1 MKHQILFLAA
11 NPIGLTARKL
21 DQQARE
27 IQEELQLG
35 GERDRFQFV
44 LRPAA
49 QPLDLLRALRRLKP
63 SIVHFVGHAQADG
76 IYLTDNDG
84 RPMQMTRE
92 TMHATFGAAGR
103 SVRVVVL
110 DGCATDDFARALC
123 DFVPVC
129 VGTSPPITDAA
140 ARAFSLGFYGAL
152 ADGESTASAC
162 SQGRAAMLLQA
173 TGDHEPL
180 LRHRDDVDPW
190 GLILAE
196 GTSPASHAP
205 EFADV
210 IERYRARKSGAFE
223 RWDLRAVGPTS
234 MSGRRPTM
242 IMLDDMYVPLR
253 FAPRFESGILDRGA
267 PIQPNDLLC
276 QRGPQVIIG
285 AAGSGKTTWMRWTFR
300 RLLNDSGAI
309 PFFLELRTIAAA
321 WKTTKDAT
329 QSIETYLAEELD
341 ECGADRPKEV
351 VATLLANTSGPRVV
365 ILIDGWDEIGTNG
378 EYLRKRL
385 VELCRTFSHVVVIVS
400 SRPYGETRPAGAE
413 AFETVYIQPL
423 SDNDVRLVASHFY
436 RCAHGDDE
444 LGENCDTDDF
454 MAALG
459 VAPNARSL
467 AETVLLLTMML
478 FLSRKGP
485 LPDRRHALYNAC
497 LHNMLFERVAL
508 RERDGVVVDSDQ
520 WRPEDSEE
528 RLIATAELAYRM
540 QSKQHQRVP
549 VTFDWSN
556 AIDALRADW
565 PRDKRER
572 FLRWLLASTSILTD
586 RTDGSVQFAHLSFQ
600 EYLAAYYLF
609 VIHSKDEYI
618 SVARSYMGDPS
629 RWEIL
634 RLWAALIGD
643 HEPDKLSPVFEA
655 LRAGMHTYWLAGQMF
670 ADGTGHL
677 VDFEAWVAD
686 LPEHLSNPYSFGEG
700 YAWVWG
706 ASRQEGRRKKIA
718 AILRSAHKDLRW
730 LDGAWYARWCELARL
745 EINLSPALLA
755 LQYPVDSS
763 AAVARSRL
771 LHGAMAGWPD
781 GSELAMLRLWPSTRV
796 AIGVR
801 LQTAIT
807 LGAKV
812 RELTD
817 MLPQLLAWVEQSQ
830 KENPTRIRFLAR
842 EFSYHLRNAMK
853 RRLRDKFDRDSI
865 QSFSHDFAC
874 DLARCFVRD
883 LGFRFS
889 RDTGEVLVG
898 EFTRYFGHNFWGLHL
913 GADYIPNLS
922 KRLLRWHFLHN
933 FNQLPRHDL
942 DHEFINRLS
951 PPDGKSSPR
960 WLSAFLSLETRAVA
974 GRASPRATLA
984 HGHLYGKVPLLVL
997 FQAACRASFA
1007 PNNMKLRSAAAQ
1019 ACDTFEGDPLWPALA
1034 RHVTRMS
1041 TTMDRALLE
1050 DLARHPQKRERPLS
1064 WGLQHYVRGDL
1075 VLDDDAV
1082 ITLDALC
1089 AQVGL
1094 APLPLLEDVPDELD
1108 I

>member
-11 NPIGLTARKL
+11 NPIGLTVRKL
-21 DQQARE
+21 DEQARE
-27 IQEELQLG
+27 IQQELQLG
-35 GERDRFQFV
+35 GERDCFQFV

-49 QPLDLLRALRRLKP
+49 QPLDLLRALRKLKP
-63 SIVHFVGHAQADG
+63 SIVHFVGHTQADG

-92 TMHATFGAAGR
+92 TMHATFGAAGQ

-110 DGCATDDFARALC
+110 DGCATDDLARALC

-129 VGTSPPITDAA
+129 VGTSPSISDAA
-140 ARAFSLGFYGAL
+140 ARAFCLGFYGAL
-152 ADGESTASAC
+152 ADGEPTARAC
-162 SQGRAAMLLQA
+162 SHGRAAMLLQA

-180 LRHRDDVDPW
+180 LYHRGDVDPW
-190 GLILAE
+190 RLVLAE
-196 GTSPASHAP
+196 GTSRASHAP
-205 EFADV
+205 ELADV

-234 MSGRRPTM
+234 MNGRRPTM
-242 IMLDDMYVPLR
+242 VMLDEMYIPLR
-253 FAPRFESGILDRGA
+253 FAPRFDSGILNRGA
-267 PIQPNDLLC
+267 PIHPDDLL
-276 QRGPQVIIG
+276 RPRRPQVIIG

-300 RLLNDSGAI
+300 RLLEDSGAI

-321 WKTTKDAT
+321 WKTAKDAA

-351 VATLLANTSGPRVV
+351 VATLLANPSGPRVV
-365 ILIDGWDEIGTNG
+365 ILIDGWDEIGSNG
-378 EYLRKRL
+378 ERLRKRL
-385 VELCRTFSHVVVIVS
+385 VELCRAYSHVVLIVS
-400 SRPYGETRPAGAE
+400 SRFYGETRPAGAE

-423 SDNDVRLVASHFY
+423 SDDDVRLVASHFY
-436 RCAHGDDE
+436 RYVHENDE
-444 LGENCDTDDF
+444 LEAIRDTNDF
-454 MAALG
+454 MAALD

-467 AETVLLLTMML
+467 AETVLLLMMML

-497 LHNMLFERVAL
+497 LHNMLFERIAL

-528 RLIATAELAYRM
+528 RLIAAAELAYRM
-540 QSKQHQRVP
+540 QSKQHQRILVI
-549 VTFDWSN
+549 FDWNS
-556 AIDALRADW
+556 AIDALRVDW
-565 PRDKRER
+565 PRDQRER
-572 FLRWLLASTSILTD
+572 FLRWLLASTGILAD

-600 EYLAAYYLF
+600 EYLVAYYLF
-609 VIHSKDEYI
+609 VTCSKDEYVN
-618 SVARSYMGDPS
+618 VARSYMGDHS

-655 LRAGMHTYWLAGQMF
+655 LRASMHTYWLAGQMF
-670 ADGTGHL
+670 ADGTGQL

-686 LPEHLSNPYSFGEG
+686 LPEHLSNPYSSGEG
-700 YAWVWG
+700 YAWGWG
-706 ASRQEGRRKKIA
+706 TSKQEVRREKIA

-730 LDGAWYARWCELARL
+730 LDGAWHARWCELARL
-745 EINLSPALLA
+745 EVNLPPALFA
-755 LQYPVDSS
+755 LQYPIDGSV
-763 AAVARSRL
+763 AVARSRL

-817 MLPQLLAWVEQSQ
+817 MLPQLLTWVEQSQ
-830 KENPTRIRFLAR
+830 KESPARIKELAR
-842 EFSYHLRNAMK
+842 EFNYYLCNTASDNWNG
-853 RRLRDKFDRDSI
+853 KFNRDSFHG
-865 QSFSHDFAC
+865 FSRDFAC
-874 DLARCFVRD
+874 DLARCFIRD
-883 LGFRFS
+883 LGSRFS
-889 RDTGEVLVG
+889 QDTGKILVS
-898 EFTRYFGHNFWGLHL
+898 EFSRYFGYKFLGLHI
-913 GADYIPNLS
+913 GVDYIPNLS
-922 KRLLRWHFLHN
+922 QRFLRWHFLHN
-933 FNQLPRHDL
+933 FHQLPKHDL
-942 DHEFINRLS
+942 GHVFVNRLNAL
-951 PPDGKSSPR
+951 DGKSSTH

-984 HGHLYGKVPLLVL
+984 HGRLFGKVPLLVL

-1007 PNNMKLRSAAAQ
+1007 PNNMKLRNAATY
-1019 ACDTFEGDPLWPALA
+1019 ACDTFEGDSLWPALA
-1034 RHVTRMS
+1034 RHITRMT

-1050 DLARHPQKRERPLS
+1050 DLARHPQKREPPLS

-1075 VLDDDAV
+1075 VLNDDAV
-1082 ITLDALC
+1082 ITLDELC